1 MPYWDGESTGNLGE
15 QEVLSQSVDIGDGI
29 NDRVREDWIAMDLSR
44 GDDSSLLGNIGDGG
58 IFSAE
63 KDGIEGKNSN
73 GDKVAGGCL
82 QADPSLDD
90 NGDEIEIGEDKEA

>member
-1 MPYWDGESTGNLGE
+1 VE
-15 QEVLSQSVDIGDGI
+15 
-29 NDRVREDWIAMDLSR
+29 
-44 GDDSSLLGNIGDGG
+44 IGDGG

-63 KDGIEGKNSN
+63 KDGIEGNKGN

-90 NGDEIEIGEDKEA
+90 NGDEIEIGEDKEV